1 MPSEEELMGLA
12 AHMGM
17 LRVLFQSKTAPMLSP
32 SVTGTAASARLTE
45 MIALHREGKKKKK
58 HTLHFKTK
66 TFLLFH
72 LRRFFSFTPYMRPR
86 CSHLIANRRLYLP
99 YCVEVTICSS

>member
-32 SVTGTAASARLTE
+32 SVTSTAASVRLTE
-45 MIALHREGKKKKK
+45 MIGRHTGKKKKK
-58 HTLHFKTK
+58 SLLQINFKTK

-72 LRRFFSFTPYMRPR
+72 LRCFFGFTPYTYIPGAP
-86 CSHLIANRRLYLP
+86 I
-99 YCVEVTICSS
+99 